1 MKSGQARDAQGTN
14 DGQVHAPALPLEK
27 KKIYNVQSESPLEE
41 CEREGRM
48 PDENSGFGIR
58 KRTLQLIATPAV
70 QSLA

>member
-1 MKSGQARDAQGTN
+1 MMDRYM
-14 DGQVHAPALPLEK
+14 LLLFPLRK
-27 KKIYNVQSESPLEE
+27 KNIYNVQSESPLEE
-41 CEREGRM
+41 CEREGCM